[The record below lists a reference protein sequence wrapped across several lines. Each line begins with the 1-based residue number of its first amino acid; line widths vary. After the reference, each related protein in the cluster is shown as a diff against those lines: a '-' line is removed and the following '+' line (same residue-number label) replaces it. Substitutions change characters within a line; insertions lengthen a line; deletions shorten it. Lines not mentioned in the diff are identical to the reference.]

1 MLKQIFNRVI
11 ISHVEGDLI
20 NMLNFFNF
28 HKEGEYKGINL
39 YKSLL
44 WEIINQKKKFSI
56 MDI

>member
-11 ISHVEGDLI
+11 ISHVEGDLT
-20 NMLNFFNF
+20 NMLNF

-44 WEIINQKKKFSI
+44 
-56 MDI
+56 

>member
-44 WEIINQKKKFSI
+44 WEIINQKI
-56 MDI
+56 LDNDI